1 MVEIT
6 IQAYRYTPTEED
18 LIHTWAQLLRE
29 IKDTPTR
36 KRKLLAAAADLAE
49 AQGQFDYL
57 WEANAMI
64 DTGYQLVL
72 SINGRRLTA

>member
-6 IQAYRYTPTEED
+6 IQAYGYTPTDED
-18 LIHTWAQLLRE
+18 IVHAWAQLLRE
-29 IKDTPTR
+29 IKDTPVR
-36 KRKLLAAAADLAE
+36 KRKLLAAAAELAE

-57 WEANAMI
+57 WEANARV
-64 DTGYQLVL
+64 DTGYQLTL